1 MTEDQEPMTDEEIE
15 ELRQQ
20 MEAQR
25 EEIRADLAEKL
36 GGEPEDYNAEKVIS
50 EATSGVGDSDE

>member
-1 MTEDQEPMTDEEIE
+1 MTDEEIE
-15 ELRQQ
+15 EFRQQ

-36 GGEPEDYNAEKVIS
+36 GGKPEDYNAEKVIS

>member
-1 MTEDQEPMTDEEIE
+1 MADEEIE
-15 ELRQQ
+15 KFHQQ

-25 EEIRADLAEKL
+25 EEIRADLAEKR
-36 GGEPEDYNAEKVIS
+36 GGEPEDYNVEKVIS

>member
-1 MTEDQEPMTDEEIE
+1 MTDEGIE
-15 ELRQQ
+15 QLRAE

-36 GGEPEDYNAEKVIS
+36 GGEPEDYNAEKVIF

>member
-1 MTEDQEPMTDEEIE
+1 MTESQEPMADEEIE
-15 ELRQQ
+15 EFRQQ

-36 GGEPEDYNAEKVIS
+36 GGEPEDDNAEKVIS
-50 EATSGVGDSDE
+50 GATSGVGDSDE

>member
-1 MTEDQEPMTDEEIE
+1 MTDEEIE
-15 ELRQQ
+15 EFRQQ

-36 GGEPEDYNAEKVIS
+36 GGEPEDDNAEKVIS
-50 EATSGVGDSDE
+50 GATSGVGDSDE

>member
-1 MTEDQEPMTDEEIE
+1 MTDEEIE
-15 ELRQQ
+15 EFRQQ

-50 EATSGVGDSDE
+50 EATSGVSDSDE